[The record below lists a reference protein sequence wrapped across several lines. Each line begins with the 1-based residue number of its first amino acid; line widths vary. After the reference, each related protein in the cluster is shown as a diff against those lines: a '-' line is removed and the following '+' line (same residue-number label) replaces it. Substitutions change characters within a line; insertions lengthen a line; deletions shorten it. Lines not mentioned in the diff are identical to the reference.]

1 MSEIFSS
8 LQTLMVD
15 HIRLSLMSQIQNNK
29 NVNMPQL
36 IILAIVVGAA
46 AWLYDSVTGEN
57 SKGIR
62 NISLDFRSYF
72 MRKRSIKLEGKH
84 VTGIEMYS
92 RRPIVISN
100 TFSKSF
106 RAVLFHAIKNIDSMC
121 DVRELKE
128 FATNLIK
135 GDNNDDKLGE
145 DLKTIFTISQRYPFM
160 INKELE
166 IYCSVMEAGE
176 QREQGNEPGF
186 NKNDSRVVRIVI
198 NLFSYTTR
206 PAQLKE
212 YVSNLTKEY
221 SKYLEDKRRGKI
233 FIYTLNNTEV
243 HNEDDDD
250 TVGGWRETPH
260 ETMKSFD
267 NIFFEGKPD
276 ILKKVQF
283 FTDNKEWYRKN
294 GVPYTL
300 GLALYG
306 SPGTGKTSF
315 IKAIASLLGRHIISI
330 SLAKIKTKKQ
340 LYDFYYETQYNSSN
354 DKNAIGFDK
363 KIIVFEDIDCV
374 GDIVKNRKSKD
385 SPSPDCEF
393 DNSADESGSVDLD
406 EFLDANPS
414 SGAKL
419 TPEEKVKHEIAKATK
434 YVLKKMSSDNAGKG
448 PFGPNM
454 NDNITLDDLLN
465 LWDGIRENTGRIMI
479 ITTNHYDKL
488 DPALIRPGRIDIAL
502 NLENASRI
510 TIAEMY
516 SHYYGEA
523 MDPNDL
529 ALIPDRFYSP
539 AEVINFYVS
548 NHENPRAFIERLVLE
563 KKV

>member
-15 HIRLSLMSQIQNNK
+15 HIRLSLMSQIQNKK
-29 NVNMPQL
+29 NINIPQL
-36 IILAIVVGAA
+36 IILAIVVGVAS
-46 AWLYDSVTGEN
+46 WLYESVTGEN
-57 SKGIR
+57 SKGFR

-72 MRKRSIKLEGKH
+72 MKKHSIKLEGKH

-106 RAVLFHAIKNIDSMC
+106 RAVLYHAINNIDSMC

-135 GDNNDDKLGE
+135 GDSSDDKIGE

-166 IYCSVMEAGE
+166 IYCSVTEAGE
-176 QREQGNEPGF
+176 QREQSNESGF
-186 NKNDSRVVRIVI
+186 SKNESRVVRIDI
-198 NLFSYTTR
+198 HLFSYTTR

-212 YVSNLTKEY
+212 YVSILTKEY

-267 NIFFEGKPD
+267 NIFFEGKQD
-276 ILKKVQF
+276 ILNKIQF
-283 FTDNKEWYRKN
+283 FTDNKDWYRKN

-300 GLALYG
+300 GIALYG

-315 IKAIASLLGRHIISI
+315 IKAIASRLGRHVISI

-385 SPSPDCEF
+385 MQEDASGELESIDG
-393 DNSADESGSVDLD
+393 SGSVDLD
-406 EFLDANPS
+406 EFLDAPS
-414 SGAKL
+414 NKGAKS

-434 YVLKKMSSDNAGKG
+434 YVLKKMSSDNMGKG
-448 PFGPNM
+448 AFGPNM
-454 NDNITLDDLLN
+454 NDNITLDDILN

-502 NLENASRI
+502 NLENASRV

-516 SHYYGEA
+516 SHYYGLL

-529 ALIPDRFYSP
+529 ALIPERFYSP

>member
-36 IILAIVVGAA
+36 IFFAILVGASA
-46 AWLYDSVTGEN
+46 CLYDSVTGEN
-57 SKGIR
+57 GKGFI
-62 NISLDFRSYF
+62 NISLDLRSYF
-72 MRKRSIKLEGKH
+72 MRKHSVKLEGKH

-106 RAVLFHAIKNIDSMC
+106 RAVLFHTINNIDSMP

-135 GDNNDDKLGE
+135 GDNSDDKIGE

-160 INKELE
+160 INKEKE
-166 IYCSVMEAGE
+166 IYCSVTEAGE
-176 QREQGNEPGF
+176 QREQSNETGL
-186 NKNDSRVVRIVI
+186 NRNESRVVRIVI

-212 YVSNLTKEY
+212 YVSTLTKEY

-267 NIFFEGKPD
+267 NIFFEGKQD
-276 ILKKVQF
+276 ILKKIQF
-283 FTDNKEWYRKN
+283 FTDDKEWYRKN

-300 GLALYG
+300 GIALYG

-315 IKAIASLLGRHIISI
+315 IKAIASRLGRHIISI

-363 KIIVFEDIDCV
+363 KIIVFEDIDCI
-374 GDIVKNRKSKD
+374 GDIVKNRNSKD
-385 SPSPDCEF
+385 SPPPDGEL
-393 DNSADESGSVDLD
+393 DSVDESGSVDLE
-406 EFLDANPS
+406 EFLDATLP

-419 TPEEKVKHEIAKATK
+419 TPEDKVKHEIAKATK
-434 YVLKKMSSDNAGKG
+434 YVLKKMNSDSTGKG

-502 NLENASRI
+502 NLENASRS

-516 SHYYGEA
+516 LHYYGEA